1 MNPGPDTHRGSVDG
15 RHARGYGPAP
25 VTLFAGTLD
34 PAGPA
39 ARDIDDLWVLMLV
52 IGTAVFVLVAVLLVA
67 GLRHRGDDAE
77 PAEPVKQRGAWLVGG
92 GVILPAVGVL
102 VVLVATLA
110 IMRDTAD
117 ADDAELSVEVIG
129 NQFWWEFRYPDRDV
143 VTAGELHIP
152 AGVPVALELT
162 SSDVIHSFW
171 VPELAGKL
179 DALPEDLN
187 VLVIEADEPGRYRG
201 KCAEFCG
208 LHHASMDLMVV
219 AHSPADYAAWLDA
232 QAEPAAEPTSAEAQR
247 GAELFRSEGCG
258 SCHTVRGTSADGEG
272 GPDLTHVASRDVL
285 VGGRVEGTADDM
297 GAWIHDPDELK
308 EGVDMPASSLSDD
321 EIDAIVSYLQE
332 LE

>member
-1 MNPGPDTHRGSVDG
+1 M
-15 RHARGYGPAP
+15 
-25 VTLFAGTLD
+25 TLFAGTLD

-52 IGTAVFVLVAVLLVA
+52 LGTAVFVLVAVLLVA
-67 GLRHRGDDAE
+67 GLRRSGDDPE
-77 PAEPVKQRGAWLVGG
+77 TSEPVQHRRAWLVGG
-92 GVILPAVGVL
+92 GVVLPAVGVL

-117 ADDAELSVEVIG
+117 ADDADLSVEVIG
-129 NQFWWEFRYPDRDV
+129 NQFWWAFHYPDRDV

-152 AGVPVALELT
+152 AGEPVALQIT

-179 DALPEDLN
+179 DAIPEDLN

-208 LHHASMDLMVV
+208 LHHASMDLVVV
-219 AHSPADYAAWLDA
+219 AHSPTDYAAWLDA
-232 QAEPAAEPTSAEAQR
+232 QAEPAAEPTGAEAQR

-258 SCHTVRGTSADGEG
+258 SCHTVRGTSADGVG

-285 VGGRVEGTADDM
+285 AGGRVRSTADDL
-297 GAWIHDPDELK
+297 GAWIHDPEDFK
-308 EGVDMPASSLSDD
+308 EGVDMPASSLSD
-321 EIDAIVSYLQE
+321 EEVQAIVSYLQE

>member
-1 MNPGPDTHRGSVDG
+1 MTI
-15 RHARGYGPAP
+15 
-25 VTLFAGTLD
+25 LAGTLD

-52 IGTAVFVLVAVLLVA
+52 LGTAVFVLVAVLLVV
-67 GLRHRGDDAE
+67 GLRRTGDDRE
-77 PAEPVKQRGAWLVGG
+77 PAEPTGGRRPWLVGG
-92 GVILPAVGVL
+92 GVVLPALGVL

-110 IMRDTAD
+110 VMRDTAE
-117 ADDAELSVEVIG
+117 ADDAELSIEVTG
-129 NQFWWEFRYPDRDV
+129 HQFWWEFRYPDGDIS
-143 VTAGELHIP
+143 TAGELHIP
-152 AGVPVALELT
+152 AGRPVALELT

-179 DALPEDLN
+179 DAFPEDVN

-208 LHHASMDLMVV
+208 LHHASMDLVVV
-219 AHSPADYAAWLDA
+219 AHRDAEFTAWLDEQSA
-232 QAEPAAEPTSAEAQR
+232 PAAEPTSSEAQR
-247 GAELFRSEGCG
+247 GAELFRADGCG
-258 SCHTVRGTSADGEG
+258 ECHTVRGTSAGGDE

-285 VGGRVEGTADDM
+285 AGGRVTGTADDL
-297 GAWIHDPDELK
+297 GAWIHDPDEFK

-321 EIDAIVSYLQE
+321 EVRAIVSYLQE